1 MPLWV
6 LTPVDLA
13 DPNWEASS
21 YRGPVMVRA
30 PNAQKARAVAARTF
44 DVKTGFKPGQGLR
57 FPPWR
62 RAALVTVARVH
73 DPRFEPEGATEVL
86 EPSL

>member
-1 MPLWV
+1 MAVWS

-21 YRGPVMVRA
+21 HRGPVIVRA
-30 PNAQKARAVAARTF
+30 PNARQARATAARSF
-44 DVKTGFKPGQGLR
+44 SVKTGFRAKGMR

-73 DPRFEPEGATEVL
+73 DSRFDEEGATEVL
-86 EPSL
+86 EPVV